1 MGDRGDRNQIFLWPG
16 FKKIQYNMKNAA
28 SGRVGCYLQDD
39 MEAKKTM
46 TAIFIRHAGIKHRKN
61 SLKPFIMMKF

>member
-39 MEAKKTM
+39 LEAKK
-46 TAIFIRHAGIKHRKN
+46 
-61 SLKPFIMMKF
+61 P